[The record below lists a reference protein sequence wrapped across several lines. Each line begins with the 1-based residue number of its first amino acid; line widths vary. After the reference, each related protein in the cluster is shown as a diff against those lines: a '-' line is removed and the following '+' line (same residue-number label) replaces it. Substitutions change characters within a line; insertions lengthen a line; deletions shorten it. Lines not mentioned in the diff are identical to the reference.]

1 MKSTFSGNLYIFHAF
16 DVGEDISLSK
26 VEESGV
32 LTRIPQPLPKY
43 FSNYQAPLAVELP
56 KPHPPG
62 YVSSKIHE
70 FGVISL
76 TYKIPFNQ
84 SLEEVRGHIA
94 GIDRQYQDQS
104 AIDAHTIFDVIK
116 PLLKQPKFF
125 HLRSVY
131 TVIQMDHDD
140 LIDHKQLKETHGNTI
155 AELVRFETESLADYQ
170 KQDLLDSSV
179 GYYRGDFIIVDSDA
193 AFVYDEDYEE
203 FLGLFE
209 FSNVQQL
216 ELRYFDQLLTAKLKE
231 LYERKQTSV
240 PKRLLIPLMG
250 LSRTPITELGR
261 IRVDIS
267 VITEQLQSSIK
278 LANEPYANEIY
289 ELLTEK
295 LDLRGWK
302 RAIDRKL
309 EIIKD
314 VNVTYHNRIETLRAE
329 MLETLVIILI
339 LIEVILGVMK

>member
-1 MKSTFSGNLYIFHAF
+1 MKNTFSGNLYIFHAF
-16 DVGEDISLSK
+16 DVGEDINLGK
-26 VEESGV
+26 VEESSV
-32 LTRIPQPLPKY
+32 LERIAQPPPKY
-43 FSNYQAPLAVELP
+43 FSNYQAPLAIELP
-56 KPHPPG
+56 KPHPQG

-84 SLEEVRGHIA
+84 SLEEVRSHIA
-94 GIDRQYQDQS
+94 DIDRQYQNQS
-104 AIDAHTIFDVIK
+104 TIDARTIFDAIK

-140 LIDHKQLKETHGNTI
+140 LIDHKQLKDAFGNII

-179 GYYRGDFIIVDSDA
+179 GYYRGDFIIVDSNA

-216 ELRYFDQLLTAKLKE
+216 ELKYFDQLLTAKLKE
-231 LYERKQTSV
+231 LYERKQITI

-250 LSRTPITELGR
+250 LSRSPINELGR

-289 ELLTEK
+289 ELLSDK
-295 LDLRGWK
+295 LDLKGWK

-309 EIIKD
+309 EIVKD
-314 VNVTYHNRIETLRAE
+314 VNVTYHNRIETVRAE
-329 MLETLVIILI
+329 MLETLIIILI
-339 LIEVILGVMK
+339 LIEVILGVLR